1 VIRGCL
7 LYTQAPPPP
16 PPFRKAENLT
26 VLEKLP
32 TYQYL
37 ASVCQLTEAGG
48 VGSVALDVRYCV
60 TVVHAHETAK
70 KNRKTYF
77 INVSI
82 CMHLRVRT
90 LDFLKKG
97 QKHRSL
103 LLMCESEL

>member
-1 VIRGCL
+1 VLTVDVGVYYIL
-7 LYTQAPPPP
+7 KPP

-70 KNRKTYF
+70 KKSK
-77 INVSI
+77 NVLYKCVNLHASQGP
-82 CMHLRVRT
+82 
-90 LDFLKKG
+90 D
-97 QKHRSL
+97 S
-103 LLMCESEL
+103 